1 MTSKPHTNF
10 FCRNSSWD
18 NLDHFELR
26 CPKSKEN
33 FLSKNFYKN
42 ILENGVDWGS
52 FQKFKNTTNHFEM
65 KINKSL
71 IQIKVEL
78 FYNYEDLLQLHKI
91 ARSDP
96 VHGFIEKIKLSI
108 KIPLAVFLVV
118 VPVYVII
125 LERFNQPIT
134 RLLNAETDL
143 HIAKTTDFSL
153 ESSSSRIL
161 INLSCRSLKRCKCS
175 L

>member
-1 MTSKPHTNF
+1 MV
-10 FCRNSSWD
+10 
-18 NLDHFELR
+18 E
-26 CPKSKEN
+26 
-33 FLSKNFYKN
+33 
-42 ILENGVDWGS
+42 WGS
-52 FQKFKNTTNHFEM
+52 FHKFKNTTYHFEM

-91 ARSDP
+91 ARSYP

-125 LERFNQPIT
+125 LESLQENDTFF
-134 RLLNAETDL
+134 LLKFLN
-143 HIAKTTDFSL
+143 KS
-153 ESSSSRIL
+153 
-161 INLSCRSLKRCKCS
+161 
-175 L
+175 